1 MLIIRKKLLY
11 VSAITLVIDD
21 LKLVLGYTIKLAL
34 MKCSAMLREKGC
46 RSLHLLLL
54 IVHINKLCD
63 RSMHDSSY

>member
-1 MLIIRKKLLY
+1 MLIIRKQLLY
-11 VSAITLVIDD
+11 VLAIILVIDD

-34 MKCSAMLREKGC
+34 MKCSAMLGEKGC